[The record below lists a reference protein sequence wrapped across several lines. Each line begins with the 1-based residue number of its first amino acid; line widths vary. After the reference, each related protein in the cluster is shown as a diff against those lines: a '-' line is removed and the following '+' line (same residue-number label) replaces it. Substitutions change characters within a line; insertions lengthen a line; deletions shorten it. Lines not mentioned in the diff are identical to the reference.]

1 MGGLLVGAVE
11 VVAVAGGQV
20 EPVDLFELLDD
31 LDGGVV
37 EGWAFGTSEGD

>member
-1 MGGLLVGAVE
+1 MWGLLVGAVE

-20 EPVDLFELLDD
+20 EPVDLFELLDG

-37 EGWAFGTSEGD
+37 GGWAFGTSEGD